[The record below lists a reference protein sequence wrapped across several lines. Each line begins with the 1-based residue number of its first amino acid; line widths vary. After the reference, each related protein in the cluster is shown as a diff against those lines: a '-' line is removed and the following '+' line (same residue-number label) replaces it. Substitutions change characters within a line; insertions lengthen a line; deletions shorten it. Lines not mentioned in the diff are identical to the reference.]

1 MKEAFNAV
9 ACVGIG
15 ALAVICLCF
24 GPMPALGRAPGNFN
38 NPPSVTA
45 WFNSATS
52 KISRCCDESD
62 GFREGVAYPW
72 SDDQPT
78 VIFEEWAAQGDENH
92 PYKVRI
98 LGKWVDVP
106 EAALLIRDSEH
117 GPNSTG
123 TAIVWLWWLNGEPQI
138 PCFAPGDEG

>member
-38 NPPSVTA
+38 NPPKVTA

-106 EAALLIRDSEH
+106 
-117 GPNSTG
+117 GGG
-123 TAIVWLWWLNGEPQI
+123 TADPRQRAWPQSNRDCNRLALVAQRRAAN
-138 PCFAPGDEG
+138 PMLRSGR

>member
-1 MKEAFNAV
+1 MKDSFSAV
-9 ACVGIG
+9 ACVGFG
-15 ALAVICLCF
+15 ALAVICSCF

-38 NPPSVTA
+38 NPPGVTA

-62 GFREGVAYPW
+62 G
-72 SDDQPT
+72 
-78 VIFEEWAAQGDENH
+78 EEWAAKDDESH

-106 EAALLIRDSEH
+106 EAALLIRDREH
-117 GPNSTG
+117 GPNPTG
-123 TAIVWLWWLNGEPQI
+123 TAIVWLWWLNDGEPQTR
-138 PCFAPGDEG
+138 CFAPGDE